1 LGLEGEYPEANYS
14 PNLDIYN
21 GETSG
26 FEVDGKRLKGFKAA
40 FGPTGGEPIQQSY

>member
-1 LGLEGEYPEANYS
+1 LYPEANYG

-26 FEVDGKRLKGFKAA
+26 FEVDGSLLKGFKAA
-40 FGPTGGEPIQQSY
+40 LSAIVVGAIQQSY